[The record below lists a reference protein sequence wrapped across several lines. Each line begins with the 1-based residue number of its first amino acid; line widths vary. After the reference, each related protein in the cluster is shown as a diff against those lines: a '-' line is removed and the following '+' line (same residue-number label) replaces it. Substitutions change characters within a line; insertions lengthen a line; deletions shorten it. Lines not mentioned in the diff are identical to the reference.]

1 MSSEGAG
8 AHMAGLGGMAGED
21 PPAVVTCRGLGKA
34 YRMYRRPHDR
44 LLEIMGLGV
53 RHKDFWAVRGV
64 DLDIR
69 RGESVGV
76 LGRNGA
82 GKSTLLQLICGT
94 LRATEG
100 SVQRTGRISPLLEL
114 GSGFNPEFTGRENVD
129 LCATILG
136 LRRDEVRDRFDG
148 IVAFADIGEFL
159 DQPVKFYS
167 SGMRARLAFS
177 VAVHVDPSILIL
189 DEILSVGDAA
199 FQRRCY
205 ARLRAMK
212 DRGVT
217 ILFVSHAP
225 NAVVEL
231 CDRAMLIE
239 AGELLITGD
248 AKPVAQWYQKLIH
261 ANPSDTPRVREEI
274 RLAGRDGTTPLTPTP
289 PTPNQSAAQPTMR
302 AATPSPVK
310 GPAAASPP
318 ASCESFLSSMRPKST
333 MAYNSNGA
341 SIRNTR
347 IENESGKP
355 VNVLERGR
363 VYRWCYEAVFEQA
376 CHGVRFGMLLK
387 SVNGV
392 ELFAT
397 ASEEPP
403 DGAARIEA
411 GGRVLVCFRFRA
423 ALNRGTYFLN
433 CGVMGRP
440 ISGTGGIGA
449 LEDETYLARIMDA
462 AMFRVDTPRG
472 PLTGGYVDLRP
483 DSADASPA
491 VEITALGPADLEGSP
506 R

>member
-8 AHMAGLGGMAGED
+8 AHIQEHSCS
-21 PPAVVTCRGLGKA
+21 AVVTCRALGKA
-34 YRMYRRPHDR
+34 YRMYHRPHDR
-44 LLEIMGLGV
+44 LLETLGMGV
-53 RHKDFWAVRGV
+53 RHKDYWAVRGV
-64 DLDIR
+64 DLEVR
-69 RGESVGV
+69 RGESMGV

-94 LRATEG
+94 LRPSEG
-100 SVQRTGRISPLLEL
+100 SIERTGRISPLLEL

-136 LRRDEVRDRFDG
+136 LRPDEVRDRFDA

-159 DQPVKFYS
+159 EQPVKFYS

-177 VAVHVDPSILIL
+177 VAVHVDPAILIL

-205 ARLRAMK
+205 AHLRDMK
-212 DRGVT
+212 ERGVT

-231 CDRAMLIE
+231 CDRAILIE
-239 AGELLITGD
+239 AGERLITGD

-261 ANPSDTPRVREEI
+261 ASPSETPRVREEI
-274 RLAGRDGTTPLTPTP
+274 RRADRDGTVPAP
-289 PTPNQSAAQPTMR
+289 
-302 AATPSPVK
+302 ATPGQSRLPIPITATTTTDQ
-310 GPAAASPP
+310 GPAHS
-318 ASCESFLSSMRPKST
+318 SCEAFVPSMKPKST
-333 MAYNSNGA
+333 VAYASNGA
-341 SIRNTR
+341 SIQNPR
-347 IENESGKP
+347 IENESGTP

-363 VYRWCYEAVFEQA
+363 VYRWCYEAVFDKPCES
-376 CHGVRFGMLLK
+376 VRFGMLLK
-387 SVNGV
+387 TLNGV
-392 ELFAT
+392 ELFGT
-397 ASEEPP
+397 ASSEP
-403 DGAARIEA
+403 GEVIARVEA
-411 GGRVLVCFRFRA
+411 GTRVRVCFRFRA

-433 CGVMGRP
+433 CGILGRP
-440 ISGTGGIGA
+440 PSDADELNQTG
-449 LEDETYLARIMDA
+449 EETYLTRIMDA

-483 DSADASPA
+483 LGVGTLPM
-491 VEITALGPADLEGSP
+491 VEITTLGRANLEGSQ

>member
-1 MSSEGAG
+1 MSSDGGGTRSVVAASGAG
-8 AHMAGLGGMAGED
+8 EG
-21 PPAVVTCRGLGKA
+21 PAPVVVCRGLGKA

-44 LLEIMGLGV
+44 LLEIMGMGV
-53 RHKDFWAVRGV
+53 RHEDFWAVRGV

-100 SVQRTGRISPLLEL
+100 TVERVGRISPLLEL

-136 LRRDEVRDRFDG
+136 LRADEVRDRFDD
-148 IVAFADIGEFL
+148 IVAFADIGAFL

-205 ARLRAMK
+205 ARLRSMK

-231 CDRAMLIE
+231 CDRAVLIE

-261 ANPSDTPRVREEI
+261 ANPRDTERVRDEI
-274 RLAGRDGTTPLTPTP
+274 RLANRDGAARVSRAAAGDPTP
-289 PTPNQSAAQPTMR
+289 GVVV
-302 AATPSPVK
+302 PSP
-310 GPAAASPP
+310 ASVRAPS
-318 ASCESFLSSMRPKST
+318 ATSTAGVESFLPAMRPKST
-333 MAYNSNGA
+333 VAYNSNGA
-341 SIRNTR
+341 SIHNAR
-347 IENESGKP
+347 IENESGAQ

-363 VYRWCYEAVFEQA
+363 VYRWCYEAVFDQP

-387 SVNGV
+387 AVNGV

-397 ASEEPP
+397 ASAEPGEE
-403 DGAARIEA
+403 AVRIEA
-411 GGRVLVCFRFRA
+411 GSRVTVCFRFRA
-423 ALNRGTYFLN
+423 SLTRGTYFLN

-440 ISGTGGIGA
+440 VSEAGGVGTV
-449 LEDETYLARIMDA
+449 EDETYLARIMDA
-462 AMFRVDTPRG
+462 AMFRVDTPRE
-472 PLTGGYVDLRP
+472 PLTGGHVDLRP
-483 DSADASPA
+483 ADLGANPA
-491 VEITALGPADLEGSP
+491 VEITTPGPVGLEGAP